1 MITKVKQDYIFGL
14 DEIKSKV
21 IQYCRVLMS
30 NDEKLKIAQKKVI
43 YYTNIFILWI
53 SWYRKDDFS

>member
-30 NDEKLKIAQKKVI
+30 NDEKLKIAQKRLSLHQHF
-43 YYTNIFILWI
+43 YFMDILVQE
-53 SWYRKDDFS
+53 RRL